1 VLRYWASRCE
11 PFLWYVN
18 VMDNL
23 TQGDRKKVT
32 IRPGEYYVTADDNVV
47 ITTLLGSCVSACLYD
62 PVHGIAGMNHF
73 LLSHRRYAKETPVC
87 VSEAGRYGIHA
98 MELLINGMLKLGA
111 NRQNIR
117 AKVLGGATLF
127 DTPGGG
133 GGFFCVGEVN
143 SRFIIEF
150 LDRDGIPLV
159 AADLGG
165 EYGRVIRF
173 STQDYSVLIRKIRKT
188 ANRDLVEKEERFWR
202 QSLKGARKEVKP
214 EIWE

>member
-1 VLRYWASRCE
+1 VLRTLL
-11 PFLWYVN
+11 LWYLN

-23 TQGDRKKVT
+23 GQDDGKRVT
-32 IRPGEYYVTADDNVV
+32 IRPGEYHVTAKENVV

-62 PVHGIAGMNHF
+62 PISRIIGMNHF
-73 LLSHRRYAKETPVC
+73 LLSHRRYAKEMPVC

-111 NRQNIR
+111 IRKNIR
-117 AKVLGGATLF
+117 AKVLGGAALF
-127 DTPGGG
+127 DSLGTAS

-143 SRFIIEF
+143 SRFILEF

-165 EYGRVIRF
+165 EFGRVIRF
-173 STQDYSVLIRKIRKT
+173 SSEDYSVLVRKIKKT
-188 ANRDLVEKEERFWR
+188 ANPDLVKKEKQFWS
-202 QSLKGARKEVKP
+202 QSLKDTARKAVEP